1 MDFGNLYLSADGRIS
16 RKTWWLGAIGVV
28 VISIIV
34 GAVFGAIG
42 GVIGFTGSAF
52 GIGILS
58 LVSLAILF
66 VPYRSLTYKRL
77 HDRNRPENL
86 FWIFLAPSI
95 ISPLLQMFG
104 LSGGIGEV
112 EFFGQSVE
120 TFQPNMLGNL
130 ISLASF
136 GVMIW
141 MIIELGVMKGDEGD
155 NAHGP
160 DPLT

>member
-52 GIGILS
+52 GIVILS